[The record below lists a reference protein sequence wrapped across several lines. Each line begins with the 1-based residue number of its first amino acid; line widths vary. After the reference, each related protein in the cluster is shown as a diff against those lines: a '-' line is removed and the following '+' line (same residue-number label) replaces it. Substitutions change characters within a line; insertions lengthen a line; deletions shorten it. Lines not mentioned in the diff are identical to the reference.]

1 MHNIGITLFGATV
14 RHGLVSTNKERKAV
28 EEIVARFDV
37 KAASL
42 SQRILNLSG
51 GNQQKAI
58 IGRALAIHPKV
69 LILDEPTRGIDV
81 RTKVEV
87 YRIIRDLAE
96 RGIGVIV
103 VSSEMIELRRCATR
117 IICLHSGRMQGE
129 FDSRTCSNEE
139 LVTAIFGKTRENS

>member
-1 MHNIGITLFGATV
+1 
-14 RHGLVSTNKERKAV
+14 
-28 EEIVARFDV
+28 V
-37 KAASL
+37 KAPSL

-87 YRIIRDLAE
+87 YRIIKDLAE

-103 VSSEMIELRRCATR
+103 VSSEMLELRRCATR
-117 IICLHSGRMQGE
+117 IICLHAGRVQGE
-129 FDSRTCSNEE
+129 FDSRACSNEE

>member
-1 MHNIGITLFGATV
+1 M
-14 RHGLVSTNKERKAV
+14 KAP
-28 EEIVARFDV
+28 
-37 KAASL
+37 SL

-87 YRIIRDLAE
+87 YRIIKDLAE

-103 VSSEMIELRRCATR
+103 VSSEMLELRRCATR
-117 IICLHSGRMQGE
+117 IICLHAGRVQWE